1 MTVASSMTVAELK
14 ADPEPA
20 AVQPLIEVRGLV
32 THFPTRTGVVKAV
45 DGVSFSIAPG
55 RTLCVVGESGS
66 GKSVTARS
74 ILQIVDAPG
83 RIVAGEMIFRR
94 SDGSTVDLAKLDP
107 RGKAIRSI
115 RGAEIAMIFQEPM
128 SSLSPVHTVGDQ
140 IMEVLILHLGMKT
153 KEARARCIEL
163 LGQVEIPNP
172 ERAVDRYTFEFSGGM
187 RQRVMIA
194 MALAC
199 NPKLLIAD
207 EPTTALDVTTQAEI
221 LDLIRR
227 LQKQYGMAVMFIT
240 HDMGVVAEI
249 ADDVIVMHYGKV
261 KESGPVD
268 TIFHAPQD
276 DYTKMLIGSV
286 LRLERKAEIRLKRAP
301 INPAT
306 PPVIEVRDLRMH
318 FGSSKALVKAVD
330 GVSLKVLPGETLGIV
345 GESGSGKTT
354 MGRCLLRAWN
364 PTSGEMVYRRPD
376 GSTVDLVAADKQ
388 TLRAC
393 RREIRMIFQDPV
405 GSLNPRMTVAQ
416 IIGEPLLVNGVA
428 EGRALDDRVATLM
441 EQVGL
446 NPDWRERY
454 PHAFSGGQRQRI
466 GIARAISLEPRVIV
480 ADEATSAL
488 DVSLRSQMLDLMMNL
503 QDRLGLSYVFISHD
517 IGVIRYMCDR
527 VAVMYKGKVVEAG
540 ETEQVCDRPDHPYTK
555 ALLSAIR
562 DRIRA
567 SARSTSGIATQ
578 ADARHEDH
586 RNPHL
591 PDACWRSEPE
601 DLGGGRLLRHAGLFE
616 EPHRHA
622 QLALREDLHR

>member
-1 MTVASSMTVAELK
+1 MTLAEPRTAPPQSAS
-14 ADPEPA
+14 PA
-20 AVQPLIEVRGLV
+20 AAAPLIEVRDLV

-45 DGVSFSIAPG
+45 DGVSFSILPG

-83 RIVAGEMIFRR
+83 RIVSGEMHLRR
-94 SDGSTVDLAKLDP
+94 ADGSVTDLAKLDP
-107 RGKAIRSI
+107 RGRAIRAI

-140 IMEVLILHLGMKT
+140 IMEVLRLHLGMSR
-153 KEARARCIEL
+153 KEARARCVEL
-163 LGQVEIPNP
+163 LGQVEIPRP
-172 ERAVDRYTFEFSGGM
+172 EKAVDRYTFEFSGGM

-227 LQKQYGMAVMFIT
+227 LQAQFGMAVMFIT

-249 ADDVIVMHYGKV
+249 ADDVIVMHHGRV
-261 KESGPVD
+261 KEAGPVD
-268 TIFHAPQD
+268 AIFHAPQD
-276 DYTKMLIGSV
+276 DYTRMLIGSV
-286 LRLERKAEIRLKRAP
+286 QRLEQKAEIRLRRAP
-301 INPAT
+301 IDETA
-306 PPVIEVRDLRMH
+306 PPVIEVRDLVMH
-318 FGSSKALVKAVD
+318 FGPAKAPVKAVD

-364 PTSGEMVYRRPD
+364 PTSGQMIYRRAD
-376 GSTVDLVAADKQ
+376 GSTIDLATADKP
-388 TLRAC
+388 TLRSC

-428 EGRALDDRVATLM
+428 EGRALDDRVADLM
-441 EQVGL
+441 SQVGL

-466 GIARAISLEPRVIV
+466 GIARAIALNPRVIV

-488 DVSLRSQMLDLMMNL
+488 DVSLRSQMLDLMMSL
-503 QDRLGLSYVFISHD
+503 QDKLGLSYVFISHD

-527 VAVMYKGKVVEAG
+527 VAVMYRGKIVETGYA
-540 ETEQVCDRPDHPYTK
+540 EQVCDRPEHPYTK
-555 ALLSAIR
+555 ALLSAIPR
-562 DRIRA
+562 PDPRQ
-567 SARSTSGIATQ
+567 RSIHK
-578 ADARHEDH
+578 RH
-586 RNPHL
+586 RY
-591 PDACWRSEPE
+591 
-601 DLGGGRLLRHAGLFE
+601 AG
-616 EPHRHA
+616 
-622 QLALREDLHR
+622 

>member
-1 MTVASSMTVAELK
+1 MTAET
-14 ADPEPA
+14 
-20 AVQPLIEVRGLV
+20 PLIEVRDLA

-45 DGVSFSIAPG
+45 DGVSFAIPRG
-55 RTLCVVGESGS
+55 KTLCVVGESGS

-74 ILQIVDAPG
+74 ILQIVDQPG
-83 RIVAGEMIFRR
+83 RIVQGSMIFNRE
-94 SDGSTVDLAKLDP
+94 GGPVDLAKLDP
-107 RGKAIRSI
+107 RGKAIREI

-140 IMEVLILHLGMKT
+140 IMEVLILHLGMGK
-153 KEARARCIEL
+153 KAARARCVEL
-163 LGQVEIPNP
+163 LTQVEIPNS
-172 ERAVDRYTFEFSGGM
+172 EKAVDRYTFEFSGGM

-207 EPTTALDVTTQAEI
+207 EPTTALDVTTQAEVI
-221 LDLIRR
+221 DLMRR
-227 LQKQYGMAVMFIT
+227 LQRELGMALMFIT

-249 ADDVIVMHYGKV
+249 ADDVIVMHHGKV
-261 KESGPVD
+261 KEAGPVD
-268 TIFHAPQD
+268 QIFHAPQD

-286 LRLERKAEIRLKRAP
+286 QRLEQKAEIRLKRAP
-301 INPAT
+301 IDRAAA
-306 PPVIEVRDLRMH
+306 PVIEIRDLQMY
-318 FGSSKALVKAVD
+318 FGSAKAPVKAVD
-330 GVSLKVLPGETLGIV
+330 GVSLQVLPGETLGIV

-354 MGRCLLRAWN
+354 MGRCILRAWD
-364 PTSGEMVYRRPD
+364 PTAGEMIYRRAD
-376 GSTVDLVAADKQ
+376 GSTVDLVTADKP
-388 TLRAC
+388 TLRNC

-416 IIGEPLLVNGVA
+416 IIGEPLLVNRVA
-428 EGRALDDRVATLM
+428 EGSALDDRVAELM

-503 QDRLGLSYVFISHD
+503 QDRLKLSYVFISHD

-527 VAVMYKGKVVEAG
+527 VAVMYKGKVVETGAAD
-540 ETEQVCDRPDHPYTK
+540 QVCNTPEHPYTK
-555 ALLSAIR
+555 ALLSAIPR
-562 DRIRA
+562 PDPRQ
-567 SARSTSGIATQ
+567 RSIHK
-578 ADARHEDH
+578 RH
-586 RNPHL
+586 RY
-591 PDACWRSEPE
+591 
-601 DLGGGRLLRHAGLFE
+601 AG
-616 EPHRHA
+616 
-622 QLALREDLHR
+622 